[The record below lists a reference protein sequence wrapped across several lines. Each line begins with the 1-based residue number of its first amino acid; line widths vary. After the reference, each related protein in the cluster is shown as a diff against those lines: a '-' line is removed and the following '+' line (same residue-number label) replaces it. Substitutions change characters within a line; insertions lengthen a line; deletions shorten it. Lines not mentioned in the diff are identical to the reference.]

1 MAKALAAT
9 PLAAIKRRRETD
21 TDTEADLL
29 FDAAQFRENRFCGG
43 FISVEPMP
51 VSEDV
56 ND

>member
-9 PLAAIKRRRETD
+9 PLAAMKRRRETD
-21 TDTEADLL
+21 IDGDLL
-29 FDAAQFRENRFCGG
+29 FDAARFREKCFRGW

-51 VSEDV
+51 VREHV